1 MITSMNLPLEILLE
15 IIRNVRENPTLCNL
29 ARCSRGMY
37 DSVAPFLYEHV
48 ELLWCE
54 EKRDSFPLKH
64 LTGLFLRRPDLAQHV
79 RRFTLQGDSSKIYG
93 LGFDKE
99 SEHDEILNIAF
110 RRLTQNPS
118 NSRKEEMRVHVRGRF
133 RGSVMIALLL
143 PALVKLEKL
152 DLVLPGKDLDLGY
165 LEQMLERACWRKK
178 PFDEKPAFQHLRDVI
193 LTLNYS
199 ELSLKELSLV
209 TLLPAI
215 RAVVVHGLGIS
226 DGDFDDPFC
235 NALRSMRTS
244 SSLSHLELRCCRLR
258 NVELGL
264 LLQAPK
270 ALKTF
275 TYLIEV
281 DYDSFYPM
289 LPHDIREAI
298 TPQEDFIE
306 NLWLSYEEADY
317 IDPCCIDSWTP
328 DNYMVHKFPMQSF
341 SSFKC
346 LKVLRIEAAFLVKDF
361 ESTTPDTGRD
371 LIDIFPR
378 TLQTLQ
384 IFRYNGRIVDALEQ
398 LIIHKEAQVPSL
410 IELDLSSSLLR
421 IVHTGARERL
431 AKLEEICR
439 SEHIHLKAEVLPRC

>member
-1 MITSMNLPLEILLE
+1 
-15 IIRNVRENPTLCNL
+15 
-29 ARCSRGMY
+29 
-37 DSVAPFLYEHV
+37 
-48 ELLWCE
+48 
-54 EKRDSFPLKH
+54 
-64 LTGLFLRRPDLAQHV
+64 
-79 RRFTLQGDSSKIYG
+79 
-93 LGFDKE
+93 
-99 SEHDEILNIAF
+99 
-110 RRLTQNPS
+110 
-118 NSRKEEMRVHVRGRF
+118 
-133 RGSVMIALLL
+133 MIALLL